1 MTQKFQ
7 YSAAGLAM
15 TKSFEGLRLAAYQD
29 VAGVWTIGYGSTT
42 PTVHPGEVITEQEAE
57 QRLLVNMQTA
67 ISVVNELVT
76 VVITQGQFDA
86 LVDLTYNEGQGSFRN
101 STLLRMVNAGDF
113 AGAAAQFPF
122 WDKAGG
128 VVQEGLERRR
138 EAEAMIF
145 LAYIP

>member
-15 TKSFEGLRLAAYQD
+15 TKSFEGLRLTAYQD
-29 VAGVWTIGYGSTT
+29 VAGVWTIGYGSTI
-42 PTVHPGEVITEQEAE
+42 PTVHPGEAITEQEAE
-57 QRLLVNMQTA
+57 QRLAVDMATA

-86 LVDLTYNEGQGSFRN
+86 MVDFCFNVGQGNYRN
-101 STLLRMVNAGDF
+101 STLLHKVNGGDF
-113 AGAAAQFPF
+113 AGAAAQFPL

-128 VVQEGLERRR
+128 AVLEGLLRRR
-138 EAEAMIF
+138 KAEATMF
-145 LAYIP
+145 MGAV